1 MSKLTVD
8 DIVPGELY
16 VFTDANPI
24 FSSWIGLVA
33 RAVRRS
39 GLSNKVYEFEIID
52 LADGARSL
60 GYEVGAQLTLK
71 INFFER
77 YPCVQSASDQLF
89 S

>member
-8 DIVPGELY
+8 DIVPDELY
-16 VFTDANPI
+16 VFTDPD
-24 FSSWIGLVA
+24 FPSWIGLVT

-39 GLSNKVYEFEIID
+39 GLSNKVYEFEIIE

-60 GYEVGAQLTLK
+60 GYEVGAQLPLK
-71 INFFER
+71 VTYFER
-77 YPCVQSASDQLF
+77 YPLIPSASDQLF

>member
-1 MSKLTVD
+1 MPKLTID

-16 VFTDANPI
+16 VFTNPF
-24 FSSWIGLVA
+24 FSYWVGQIA
-33 RAVRRS
+33 RAIRPYKHSSTIYVFELIE
-39 GLSNKVYEFEIID
+39 LSY
-52 LADGARSL
+52 GARSL

>member
-1 MSKLTVD
+1 MSKLTAE

-16 VFTDANPI
+16 IFTSPAFP
-24 FSSWIGLVA
+24 SWIGLVA
-33 RAVRRS
+33 RATHRS
-39 GLSNKVYEFEIID
+39 GLSNKVYEFEIIE

-60 GYEVGAQLTLK
+60 GYEVGAQITLK

-77 YPCVQSASDQLF
+77 HPNTTSASDQLF